1 MSHQPLRN
9 ELRGDVLLPDDDG
22 YAAAA
27 TTFFASGKPALVVR
41 PRDATD
47 VAAAIRHVR
56 QEGLVLSVRSGG
68 HGLLGSATNDGGMVL
83 DLTHLDSVELV
94 NPAGAD
100 PDSTDPDSTDPDSR
114 LVRVGAGACWGHVM
128 RTLAPHGLGLS
139 AGDTAGVGVGGL
151 TLGGGIGWLVR
162 AHGLAIDH
170 LVAARVV
177 TADGRLLEASAD
189 EHADLFWAIRGGG
202 GNFGVVVSLDF
213 VAERVP
219 LVHFGAL
226 TYRPD
231 DPARLVTA
239 WRDHMRTAPESL
251 TSTLALIPPMFGG
264 AAQATVTVC
273 YADDAAGPLRA
284 VTPLRA
290 IGEVLTDD
298 VRVMRYADVLAS
310 AHQPPPG
317 RLLSRNTLVPTLD
330 DDVVDAAVAAYRSG
344 ISTVLRSL
352 GGAFGRVPAEAT
364 AFVHRDAEAMI
375 VCAALLA
382 EDATPAD
389 TEAVLAAWSDVARHG
404 TGVYLNF
411 QGSDTPADLAT
422 AYPPRTYARLTAT
435 KLRYD
440 PDNLFGRGHNIAP
453 GSIPPDDIPPSDV
466 AAVDGANQ

>member
-1 MSHQPLRN
+1 VSHQTLRN

-41 PRDATD
+41 PRDAAD
-47 VAAAIRHVR
+47 VASAIRHVR
-56 QEGLVLSVRSGG
+56 REGLILSVRSGG

-94 NPAGAD
+94 APGAG
-100 PDSTDPDSTDPDSR
+100 PDGR
-114 LVRVGAGACWGHVM
+114 LVRVGAGARWGHVM
-128 RTLAPHGLGLS
+128 RTLAPHGLGLT

-177 TADGRLLEASAD
+177 TADGRVVETS
-189 EHADLFWAIRGGG
+189 ENQHPDLFWALRGGG
-202 GNFGVVVSLDF
+202 GDFGVVVSFDF

-219 LVHFGAL
+219 LVHFGTI

-231 DPARLVTA
+231 DPARLVVA

-251 TSTLALIPPMFGG
+251 TSILALIPPMFG
-264 AAQATVTVC
+264 APASATVTLC

-284 VTPLRA
+284 VAPLRA
-290 IGEVLTDD
+290 IGEVLSDD
-298 VRVMRYADVLAS
+298 VRVMRYADVLAD
-310 AHQPPPG
+310 AHQPPAG
-317 RLLSRNTLVPTLD
+317 RLLSRNTLVPTLG
-330 DDVVDAAVAAYRSG
+330 DDVVDDAVAAYRG
-344 ISTVLRSL
+344 GVSTVLRSL

-364 AFVHRDAEAMI
+364 AFAHRDAEAMI
-375 VCAALLA
+375 VCAAFLPT
-382 EDATPAD
+382 DATPAD
-389 TEAVLAAWSDVARHG
+389 GDAALAPWSGVARHG

-411 QGSDTPADLAT
+411 QGSGTPDDLAT
-422 AYPPRTYARLTAT
+422 AYPPRTYARLATA
-435 KLRYD
+435 KRRYD
-440 PDNLFGRGHNIAP
+440 PENVFARNHNVAP
-453 GSIPPDDIPPSDV
+453 SARPTSAGT
-466 AAVDGANQ
+466 NQ

>member
-1 MSHQPLRN
+1 VSHQPLRN

-41 PRDATD
+41 PRDAAD
-47 VAAAIRHVR
+47 VASAIGHARR
-56 QEGLVLSVRSGG
+56 ESLALSVRSGG

-94 NPAGAD
+94 DPSGAD
-100 PDSTDPDSTDPDSR
+100 PDNR

-128 RTLAPHGLGLS
+128 QTLGPHGLGLT

-170 LVAARVV
+170 LVAALVV
-177 TADGRLLEASAD
+177 TTDGRVLRATAD

-202 GNFGVVVSLDF
+202 GNFGVVVSFDF
-213 VAERVP
+213 LAEPVP
-219 LVHFGAL
+219 LVHFGTL
-226 TYRPD
+226 TYRTD

-251 TSTLALIPPMFGG
+251 TSTLALVPPMFGAP
-264 AAQATVTVC
+264 AAAMVTLC

-284 VTPLRA
+284 VDPLRA
-290 IGEVLTDD
+290 IGEVVADD

-330 DDVVDAAVAAYRSG
+330 DDVVAAAVAAYRSG
-344 ISTVLRSL
+344 VSTVLRSL
-352 GGAFGRVPAEAT
+352 GGAFGRVPADAT
-364 AFVHRDAEAMI
+364 AFAHRDAEAMI
-375 VCAALLA
+375 VCAAFLPT
-382 EDATPAD
+382 DATDAEAD
-389 TEAVLAAWSDVARHG
+389 AALAPWAGVARHG

-411 QGSDTPADLAT
+411 QGSDTPEDLAT
-422 AYPPRTYARLTAT
+422 AYPPRTYARLAAV
-435 KLRYD
+435 KRRYD
-440 PDNLFGRGHNIAP
+440 PENLFARDHNVA
-453 GSIPPDDIPPSDV
+453 PSDSPT
-466 AAVDGANQ
+466 AEGADQ